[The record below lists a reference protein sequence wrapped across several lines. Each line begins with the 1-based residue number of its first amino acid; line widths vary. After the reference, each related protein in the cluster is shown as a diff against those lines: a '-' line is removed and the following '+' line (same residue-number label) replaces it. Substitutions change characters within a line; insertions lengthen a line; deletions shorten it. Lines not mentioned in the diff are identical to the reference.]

1 MLARFIGSS
10 LLTLAVCTLGA
21 CTPARHGHLVV
32 IGGGIKEDNAEVWKD
47 FVAAAGPKPNFV
59 VVPTASQDHP
69 AGIANNSA
77 RIGKYAP
84 NAPVSGLSDDNG
96 PDAVASINTATA
108 LFFTGGDQSRITKR
122 FRPDGKDTPER
133 AAMFA
138 LLARDGVIAGTS
150 AGAAMMSDPMFTG
163 GASETALGGKPE
175 RRQRDPD
182 DDTVV
187 DENPG
192 PRTAP
197 GMGFFPYGMTDSH
210 FFSRGRVGR
219 LVAALEAN
227 KVRRG
232 FGVADN
238 RALGVDLSTGLL
250 TAFGDNCA
258 LVVDAADLQRSG
270 LSRKSVR
277 ITLLSDGDVYD
288 TSTGRVTPGHGR
300 TLTAVIIPERSP
312 AYDAKIP
319 DAWRRDGVIAALQQC
334 ADGDGTARAQSAAF
348 DLRYR
353 TDDRTRFGIGPGG
366 KLLTAVD
373 VILDITERPQAG
385 SPGAPGQPGTPGT
398 AGTPGQPGKPGAGA
412 TK

>member
-1 MLARFIGSS
+1 MPLRPVLAFKSA
-10 LLTLAVCTLGA
+10 LLAAAVLALGA
-21 CTPARHGHLVV
+21 CSSSSQHGHLVV
-32 IGGGIKEDNAEVWKD
+32 IGGGIKEDNAPVWQD
-47 FVAAAGPKPNFV
+47 FVAAAGKQPNFV

-69 AGIANNSA
+69 AGIASNSA

-84 NAPVSGLSDDNG
+84 GAPTSGLPEENG
-96 PDAVASINTATA
+96 PAAVASLNSATA

-122 FRPDGKDTPER
+122 FRPDGKTTPER
-133 AAMFA
+133 DAMFA

-163 GASETALGGKPE
+163 GASETALGAKPE

-182 DDTVV
+182 DDTVI

-238 RALGVDLSTGLL
+238 RALGVDLSTGRM

-258 LVVDAADLQRSG
+258 LIVDVADLQRSG
-270 LSRKSVR
+270 LSRTSVR
-277 ITLLSDGDVYD
+277 ITLLSDGDIYD
-288 TSTGRVTPGHGR
+288 AATERVTPGHDR
-300 TLTAVIIPERSP
+300 TLTGVIIPPGRSP
-312 AYDAKIP
+312 AYDPKIP
-319 DAWRRDGVIAALQQC
+319 DAWRRDGVIAAIQQC
-334 ADGDGTARAQSAAF
+334 ADGDGTARAQSASF

-353 TDDRTRFGIGPGG
+353 CDDRTRLGIGPGG
-366 KLLTAVD
+366 KVLTAVD
-373 VILDITERPQAG
+373 VILDITERRPA
-385 SPGAPGQPGTPGT
+385 ATGT
-398 AGTPGQPGKPGAGA
+398 GAGPA

>member
-1 MLARFIGSS
+1 MLARIIGSS
-10 LLTLAVCTLGA
+10 LLALAACTLGA
-21 CTPARHGHLVV
+21 CSSSSQHGHLVV
-32 IGGGIKEDNAEVWKD
+32 IGGGIKEDNAGVWND
-47 FVAAAGPKPNFV
+47 FVTAAGKQPSFV
-59 VVPTASQDHP
+59 VVPTASQDRP
-69 AGIANNSA
+69 AGIKSNIS

-84 NAPVSGLSDDNG
+84 GAPASGLADDNG
-96 PDAVASINTATA
+96 PEALASINSATA
-108 LFFTGGDQSRITKR
+108 LFFTGGDQSRITRR
-122 FRPDGKDTPER
+122 FRPDGQDTPER

-163 GASETALGGKPE
+163 GASETALGAKPE

-182 DDTVV
+182 DDTVI

-250 TAFGDNCA
+250 TAFGENCA
-258 LVVDAADLQRSG
+258 LVVNVADLQRSG

-288 TSTGRVTPGHGR
+288 TSTDRVTPGHGR
-300 TLTAVIIPERSP
+300 TLTAVIIPDRSP
-312 AYDAKIP
+312 AYDAARIP
-319 DAWRRDGVIAALQQC
+319 DAWRRDGVIAAIQQC

-353 TDDRTRFGIGPGG
+353 CDDRTRFGIGPGG
-366 KLLTAVD
+366 KVLTAVD
-373 VILDITERPQAG
+373 VILDISERSPAATGAG
-385 SPGAPGQPGTPGT
+385 SGSGS
-398 AGTPGQPGKPGAGA
+398 A